1 MAILPPYAQPDS
13 IAYQGGMSLGKWID
27 DDGDGRFD
35 ALEIET
41 RGFKGPRVY
50 DTSGIPLHSDNKSVV
65 TERIYL
71 DKANPNILHNRITV
85 VDNALTR
92 PWTVTKSCRRNPNPR
107 VSWPEYVCADGQGHV
122 EIANDNYFLSSSGL
136 LMPSKK
142 GQAPPDLRYFKQ
154 TQK

>member
-1 MAILPPYAQPDS
+1 
-13 IAYQGGMSLGKWID
+13 MSLGKWID
-27 DDGDGRFD
+27 EDGDGRFD
-35 ALEIET
+35 TLEIET

-92 PWTVTKSCRRNPNPR
+92 RWTVTKSYRRNPNPR

-122 EIANDNYFLSSSGL
+122 EIANDNYF
-136 LMPSKK
+136 
-142 GQAPPDLRYFKQ
+142 
-154 TQK
+154 